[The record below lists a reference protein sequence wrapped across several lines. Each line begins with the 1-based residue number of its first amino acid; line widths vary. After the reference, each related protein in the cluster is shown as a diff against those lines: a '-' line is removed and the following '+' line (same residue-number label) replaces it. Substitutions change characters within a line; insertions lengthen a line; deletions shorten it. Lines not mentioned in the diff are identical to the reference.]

1 MTITKTTEGSNIVL
15 SPEGRIDTVTA
26 PELDSEVTAA
36 IAELG
41 SSASLVLD
49 FANLVYISS
58 AGLRVLLTAHK
69 TMSKKEGTFV
79 IRNVNKNIMEIFTLT
94 GFSKILNIEAND

>member
-79 IRNVNKNIMEIFTLT
+79 IRNVNKNIMEICTLT